1 MARFKIFWGVT
12 AAIVFGFIMTSL
24 FASPNSSFLQNSS
37 VTSDWTEDI
46 EAEFMKAYNST
57 ISEYGEDNTDI
68 LDPCKMRE
76 SFGDIGISKCGE
88 PVQSHEC
95 SGSAGCISGTVN
107 RIIDGDTII
116 VDDITIRFAL
126 ASAPELSEPGGI
138 EAKKF
143 IENTCPVGS
152 SVLLDVDDGQKNGS
166 YGRTL
171 AKIYCGEESL
181 NEALVA
187 NGFGYI
193 DTRFCSQSEF
203 AKEDWAKD
211 SCQAQ

>member
-24 FASPNSSFLQNSS
+24 FANPNSSFLQNNSA
-37 VTSDWTEDI
+37 TSDWTENI
-46 EAEFMKAYNST
+46 EDEFMKAYNST
-57 ISEYGEDNTDI
+57 ISEHNESNTDI

-88 PVQSHEC
+88 PAQDYEC
-95 SGSAGCISGTVN
+95 GGSAGCISGTVN

-116 VDDITIRFAL
+116 VDDITVRFAL
-126 ASAPELSEPGGI
+126 ASAPELSEPGGM

-143 IENTCPVGS
+143 IEDTCPIGS
-152 SVLLDVDDGQKNGS
+152 KVILDVDDGQKNGS

-171 AKIYCGEESL
+171 AKIYCDGKSL

-193 DTRFCSQSEF
+193 DTKFCSQSEF
-203 AKEDWAKD
+203 AEEEWSRD